1 MSEYEN
7 AKIYKIVSKNTDKC
21 YVGST
26 CQELKERLRDHK
38 HKFKIDGATTS
49 KHILKFGNYEIVL
62 IENYCCENVEELKT
76 RERFYIESM
85 NCVNKNIPG
94 RTKKQYYQDTKE
106 EILEYQKHYHQN
118 NKATILERK
127 KKKYNCQC
135 GGKFTHGNRVSHQ
148 KTKKHMKYLESI
160 N

>member
-26 CQELKERLRDHK
+26 CQELKDRLTGHIS
-38 HKFKIDGATTS
+38 KFKRDSGTTS
-49 KHILKFGNYEIVL
+49 KHILKFGDYEIVL
-62 IENYCCENVEELKT
+62 IENYCCENKAELET
-76 RERFYIESM
+76 RERFYIESL
-85 NCVNKNIPG
+85 NSVNKVIPG
-94 RTKKQYYQDTKE
+94 RSRKQHYQDNAAAIK
-106 EILEYQKHYHQN
+106 QYHQN

>member
-1 MSEYEN
+1 MSKYQN
-7 AKIYKIVSKNTDKC
+7 AKIYKIVSPHTDKC

-26 CQELKERLRDHK
+26 CKKLKSRLSNHIDD
-38 HKFKIDGATTS
+38 FKNDSSVTS
-49 KHILKFGNYEIVL
+49 KHILKFGDYEIVL
-62 IENYCCENVEELKT
+62 IENYCCENKEELRNK
-76 RERFYIESM
+76 ERFYIQSL

-94 RTKKQYYQDTKE
+94 RSRKQHYQDTKE

-135 GGKFTHGNRVSHQ
+135 GGKFTYSNTIQHKKS
-148 KTKKHMKYLESI
+148 KKHTKYLESM